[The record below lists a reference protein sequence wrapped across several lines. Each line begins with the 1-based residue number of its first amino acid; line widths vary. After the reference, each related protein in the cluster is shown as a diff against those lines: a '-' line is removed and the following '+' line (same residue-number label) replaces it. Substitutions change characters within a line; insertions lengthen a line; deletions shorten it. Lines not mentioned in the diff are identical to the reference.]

1 MIVEAETAEE
11 AQAEVVA
18 GANALL
24 LDEFRPASL
33 ATFAALLR
41 AQAEAQ
47 AGRQRCRGRRR
58 DKPTATGGTCKMLK
72 TFADRLAKTAKGFD
86 QTFQNAADGKTNFD
100 WEAHLRALDEI
111 DDSYRH

>member
-1 MIVEAETAEE
+1 MEAETAEE

-47 AGRQRCRGRRR
+47 AGRVSAWSGGVWSRPCEIEALRHYR
-58 DKPTATGGTCKMLK
+58 DRSYFHKSTDDAELLVGSEDA
-72 TFADRLAKTAKGFD
+72 F
-86 QTFQNAADGKTNFD
+86 
-100 WEAHLRALDEI
+100 HL
-111 DDSYRH
+111 S